1 MKISKTLNKLLHSK
15 YVIYGILLILIINIL
30 GYLRIRKNKIYE
42 GVRTIGTRA
51 TPIRKLTTKRDIST
65 RDINGISYGKTT
77 MQMKIIPDNSSEIA
91 AINKQIEDL
100 GSKIDS
106 GEIEIQ
112 LLNKRQRDLLQE
124 IDRATKNRASAKE
137 IDVLEQKA
145 TKLESSL
152 LEKQEK
158 KTEYKADLE
167 TLKNEKPSPTK
178 EQKIQSAK
186 LNKGIEVT
194 SWKWG
199 AEPNIHYYGKNRNKM
214 YRMAEINNNDN
225 IIKQQLM
232 YYVPSSNL
240 DLDKYSTNM
249 FLNKLSLKKQ
259 DRIFSI

>member
-15 YVIYGILLILIINIL
+15 YVIYGILLMLIINIL

-42 GVRTIGTRA
+42 GVRTIGTRT

-77 MQMKIIPDNSSEIA
+77 MQMKIIPGNSSEIA